1 MDKKIVIG
9 IIGGCRIARIHAE
22 NIARNIE
29 DVEIRYVADVNPD
42 IPAKW
47 AAGAGVKN
55 VVSDSEIILQDPEVQ
70 AVLVCTPT
78 NLHCETAIRVAKAGM
93 DIFCEKPI
101 DLTLE
106 KIEEA
111 LAEVKKAGVRM
122 QVGFNRRFDHN
133 YRRVH
138 DAIQAGK
145 IGKPLT
151 IKLTVREY
159 QAPPVSYLKE
169 SGGIFL
175 DMAIHD
181 FDIVRY
187 MAGSEVESVYAMGS
201 VSVAP
206 EVAEA
211 GDIDTA
217 VTVLRFKNGVVGIV
231 EDCRKSGYGFD
242 DRLEVFG
249 TKGMATTGDD
259 TYAHVE
265 FACDDG
271 FEREGLMHS
280 FDERFSSGL
289 RDIMID
295 FFNNIREGKPA
306 SVSGEDGLQSMRIGF
321 AAKQSQKENR
331 IVEL

>member
-1 MDKKIVIG
+1 MNKKIVAG
-9 IIGGCRIARIHAE
+9 IIGGGRIARIHAE
-22 NIARNIE
+22 NITRNIE
-29 DVEIRYVADVNPD
+29 DVEIRYVSDVVPE

-55 VVSDSEIILQDPEVQ
+55 VVSDSNIILNDPEVQ

-78 NLHCETAIRVAKAGM
+78 NLHCETAIRVARAGK
-93 DIFCEKPI
+93 DVFCEKPI
-101 DLTLE
+101 DLSLE
-106 KIEEA
+106 KIETA

-133 YRRVH
+133 YRKVYN
-138 DAIQAGK
+138 AIQDGK

-159 QAPPVSYLKE
+159 QAPPVSYLKT

-181 FDIVRY
+181 FDLVRF

-211 GDIDTA
+211 NDIDTA
-217 VTVLRFKNGVVGIV
+217 MTILRFKNGAVGVI

-249 TKGMATTGDD
+249 TKGMASTGAD
-259 TYAHVE
+259 TYANVE
-265 FACDDG
+265 FACDGG
-271 FEREGLMHS
+271 FQRDGLMHS

-306 SVSGEDGLQSMRIGF
+306 SVSGEDGYESMRIGF
-321 AAKQSQKENR
+321 AAKQSWQENR
-331 IVEL
+331 VIIL